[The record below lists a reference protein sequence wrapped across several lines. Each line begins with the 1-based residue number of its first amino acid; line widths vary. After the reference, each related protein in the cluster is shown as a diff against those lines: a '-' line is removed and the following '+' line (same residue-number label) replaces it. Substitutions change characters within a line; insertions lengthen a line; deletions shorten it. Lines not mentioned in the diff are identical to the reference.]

1 MIKTSIERLSHE
13 IGYDIGMSDD
23 ETQAKLLNGL
33 CEALNDS
40 MCKNQLG
47 TQLCYI
53 SNKLTDK
60 SVNVLKELVEYINL
74 KNDK

>member
-1 MIKTSIERLSHE
+1 MIKTSIERLSYD

-33 CEALNDS
+33 CEALSNS
-40 MCKNQLG
+40 MGKNQLG

-53 SNKLTDK
+53 SSELTDK